1 MIENRNDLLILCY
14 FFFVHFI
21 CGPLIQYTQIVGWSV
36 FQENMMFCLSKR
48 MDSLNE
54 DAAFLWFAVIFLWYW
69 ILRVCVYLLFCY
81 FLFVRLNERRFSG
94 KLNSY
99 LNKIKKGKLKEFA
112 LWQRTNG
119 KKMSSS
125 RNRLNGDD
133 IQWKQ
138 RKRTT
143 QGHTHNRINECLD
156 ICAVTAIACRDMH
169 THTHTYSYDFL
180 SVFVPQNSY
189 AQTSKILR
197 QILRRQ
203 SRFGFRISHYLPY
216 CSSF

>member
-1 MIENRNDLLILCY
+1 MLIYDRFLDGSYGHFSTFVNEFVTNSERSKWFHFENFHRMKSRRMIENRNDLLILCY

-81 FLFVRLNERRFSG
+81 FLFVRLNEWRFSG

-119 KKMSSS
+119 KKWAAQETVSMAM
-125 RNRLNGDD
+125 
-133 IQWKQ
+133 IF
-138 RKRTT
+138 
-143 QGHTHNRINECLD
+143 NENNEKELLK
-156 ICAVTAIACRDMH
+156 V
-169 THTHTYSYDFL
+169 THTIASM
-180 SVFVPQNSY
+180 SVSIF
-189 AQTSKILR
+189 AQ
-197 QILRRQ
+197 
-203 SRFGFRISHYLPY
+203 
-216 CSSF
+216 